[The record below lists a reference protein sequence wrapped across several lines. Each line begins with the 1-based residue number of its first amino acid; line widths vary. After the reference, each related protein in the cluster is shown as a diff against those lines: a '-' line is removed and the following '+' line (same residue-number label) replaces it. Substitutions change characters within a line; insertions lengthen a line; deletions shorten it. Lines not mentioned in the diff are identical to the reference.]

1 MKMSHRLS
9 LQKKHFENNKGL
21 IYQYQNMYKENS
33 FTHLPT
39 YMHTI
44 KLIQI
49 LIIFSDWKTS
59 KATSVVWWSKNRKN
73 RAIRNCCINMVCMYE

>member
-1 MKMSHRLS
+1 MNHGLS
-9 LQKKHFENNKGL
+9 LQKIHFENNKGL

-49 LIIFSDWKTS
+49 LIIFSDWKTQA
-59 KATSVVWWSKNRKN
+59 KQQVLYGGLKIGK
-73 RAIRNCCINMVCMYE
+73 IEQ